1 MGVPGTR
8 GCPVRCWRSTTPCAR
23 AARGLGRSLPMH
35 LRGWLQPS
43 DPTANYDQAARNL
56 VVLSRM
62 GFVND
67 AQTTKEKSPCQVMS
81 EQLPSGSLALVYHT
95 LWQDALATPRWPSR
109 ALCAKQIQKKQ
120 HPISSGQATF
130 WNSTPHKPNGLS
142 LPASVIPCCDFTISH
157 DCPPASCY
165 CLLRCYLY
173 KTFAYYFRG
182 HFHWT
187 PDSPCVCT

>member
-1 MGVPGTR
+1 MTAAIVSRVKYNYSPCKATPDKANPSLQQWVSQEHG

-56 VVLSRM
+56 VVLSRL

-95 LWQDALATPRWPSR
+95 LWQDALATPRWLSR

-130 WNSTPHKPNGLS
+130 WNSTPHKPNGPIPRRQ
-142 LPASVIPCCDFTISH
+142 PACLRHSV
-157 DCPPASCY
+157 
-165 CLLRCYLY
+165 L
-173 KTFAYYFRG
+173 
-182 HFHWT
+182 
-187 PDSPCVCT
+187 